1 MRAAETPHRSKTLRV
16 VFTAAEAD
24 PFVKVG
30 GLGDVAGSVPVQ
42 LQKISQLDG
51 KKIQIDIRLVLPY
64 YPIISPRFREQKP
77 IAEFTIPTRKIQQN
91 TKVYSTKFNNV
102 IVYLIEG
109 KPISRSNS
117 VYSRDSKV
125 DGDKF
130 VFFSLACLQLIE
142 ILDFKPHILH
152 ANDWHTALT
161 IYAQSLNRS
170 QKSNSSHPATL
181 ITLHNLP
188 FMGVG
193 AESSL
198 KKYGIPPSKHP
209 DLPEWS
215 RQLPLPMGLST
226 ADAIVAVSPTY
237 AREIQ
242 TEAFGCG
249 LENFLG
255 KNQSK
260 IFGIINGLDYHTWNP
275 EIDPCIEKNYSSQKI
290 EFRSENKA
298 ALQAE
303 FDLPCDKETPLLI
316 LISRMDI
323 QKGIDLAVESL
334 KRIAS
339 LNWQAIFLGSGDP
352 VLETQVLE
360 LEKLFPSRFR
370 AALRFD
376 SSLSHRMYAGGDILL
391 MPSRYEPCGLSQLIA
406 MRYGCIP
413 VARATGGLVDTIQV
427 SPKKEQTGYLFPS
440 STPASMVK
448 ELEAVLRDIKSPF
461 KWKAMQ
467 RRAMSKDFSWDN
479 SAIEYA
485 RLYLDLINNIKRS

>member
-1 MRAAETPHRSKTLRV
+1 MRAADTPHRSKILRV

-30 GLGDVAGSVPVQ
+30 GLGDVAGSLPAQ
-42 LQKISQLDG
+42 LQKTSQLDG
-51 KKIQIDIRLVLPY
+51 KKIHIDIRLVLPY
-64 YPIISPRFREQKP
+64 HLLISPRFREQKP
-77 IAEFTIPTRKIQQN
+77 VAEFTIPTRKTQLQAR
-91 TKVYSTKFNNV
+91 VFYTKFNN
-102 IVYLIEG
+102 INVYLIDG
-109 KPISRSNS
+109 KPISKSNS

-130 VFFSLACLQLIE
+130 AFFSLACLKLIE

-170 QKSNSSHPATL
+170 QKSNSNYPATL

-188 FMGVG
+188 FMGTG
-193 AESSL
+193 TENSL
-198 KKYGIPPSKHP
+198 KKYGIPPSKHQ

-249 LENFLG
+249 LENFLS

-298 ALQAE
+298 ALQVE
-303 FDLPCDKETPLLI
+303 FNLPGDKETPLLV

-323 QKGIDLAVESL
+323 QKGIDLAVDSL
-334 KRIAS
+334 ERIAD

-352 VLETQVLE
+352 VLENRVLE
-360 LEKLFPSRFR
+360 MEKLFPLRFR

-413 VARATGGLVDTIQV
+413 VARATGGLVDTIQTL
-427 SPKKEQTGYLFPS
+427 PKKERTGYLFPF
-440 STPASMVK
+440 STPASMAT
-448 ELEAVLRDIKSPF
+448 ELEAALRDIKSPV
-461 KWKAMQ
+461 KWKALQ
-467 RRAMSKDFSWDN
+467 RRAMGKDFSWDN
-479 SAIEYA
+479 SAMEYA
-485 RLYLDLINNIKRS
+485 RLYLDLFNNKKR